1 MIGSMVIIPIF
12 DVFPRV
18 AYRPNWAPLEQSWCQ
33 YLNVHTFSRY
43 IRWAV
48 ILPLL
53 QLAIF
58 AAIGLQEHRKYLALN
73 SRSQRIHNLQWF
85 GCIPLQRAR
94 ISEADQLTMSWGDC
108 WTSPPVKYA
117 EISNLPVFVVWLG
130 VIAELTSNHAIDQLP
145 LFYATNLIGISFLWF
160 GIGKLVDR
168 IWRLRSPSSPIG

>member
-1 MIGSMVIIPIF
+1 MRTPIF
-12 DVFPRV
+12 DGYPSG
-18 AYRPNWAPLEQSWCQ
+18 AYRRIRELLNDSWCQ
-33 YLNVHTFSRY
+33 YSKVLTFSRY

-73 SRSQRIHNLQWF
+73 SRSQRIHNLEWF

-94 ISEADQLTMSWGDC
+94 ISEADRIAMSWADC
-108 WTSPPVKYA
+108 WTPLPARYA
-117 EISNLPVFVVWLG
+117 EISNLPVIFVWLG
-130 VIAELTSNHAIDQLP
+130 VVAELTSNHAIDQLP

-168 IWRLRSPSSPIG
+168 IWRLRSPSFPVG